1 MKIKENF
8 KKYLNE
14 PALNIIS
21 DPKNLL
27 IGSTLQFLSTF
38 LMLLG
43 FFSLF
48 IFFMILGSILDSE
61 TNFLI
66 TIIENTLKLTPIMLL
81 MVFGT
86 IFGLFFIFSFLLIF
100 LVNGYYI
107 RTVKDT
113 INGNI
118 GIPDWNNIFGL
129 LKKGISYTFGLFLLG
144 IIFQIPVYLLSFGL
158 IFLNFDIPELFISSF
173 AFLLSFLS
181 WTYIP
186 LGTLNYIEKNKF
198 LALFNF
204 KKSFKLYSRE
214 YIGYLVLLLV
224 LLGFYSLLEYV
235 ASYFLGSVIETVS
248 LNQNLLY
255 DTKFL
260 ISQLLWIPALYLLS
274 TAYFTIY
281 LCVAKGAGIYYRNLS
296 LKTS

>member
-8 KKYLNE
+8 KKYLDE
-14 PALNIIS
+14 PALDIIS

-27 IGSTLQFLSTF
+27 IGSTLHFLGTF
-38 LMLLG
+38 FMLFG

-48 IFFMILGSILDSE
+48 IFFVILGSILDSE
-61 TNFLI
+61 ASFL
-66 TIIENTLKLTPIMLL
+66 TTVIENTLKLTPDMLL

-107 RTVKDT
+107 RTVKNT

-118 GIPDWNNIFGL
+118 GIPDWNNTFEL
-129 LKKGISYTFGLFLLG
+129 LKKGISYTFGLFLIG
-144 IIFQIPVYLLSFGL
+144 IIFQIPVYSLSFGL
-158 IFLNFDIPELFISSF
+158 IFLNFEISELFISAF
-173 AFLLSFLS
+173 AFLLSFFS
-181 WTYIP
+181 WGYIP

-214 YIGYLVLLLV
+214 YIGYLVVVLV
-224 LLGFYSLLEYV
+224 LIGFYSSLEYA

-260 ISQLLWIPALYLLS
+260 ISQVLWIPALYFLS
-274 TAYFTIY
+274 FTYFTIC
-281 LCVAKGAGIYYRNLS
+281 LCIAKGAGIYYRNLLFRNS
-296 LKTS
+296 